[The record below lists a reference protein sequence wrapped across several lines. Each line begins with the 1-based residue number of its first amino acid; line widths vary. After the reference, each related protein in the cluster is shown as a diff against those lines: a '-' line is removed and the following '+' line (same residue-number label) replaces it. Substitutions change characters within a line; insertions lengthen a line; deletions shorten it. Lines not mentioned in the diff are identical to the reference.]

1 MYIIG
6 ISAFYHNSS
15 ISLFEDDKLIFAVEE
30 ERFTGIKNDAS
41 FPYKSLEYVIDKF
54 NIHSDNV
61 EAVCFYEIP
70 QLKFDRII
78 SNFLKNPIKSISV
91 TISSLKKLWNDNK
104 ILKREVSKL
113 SNNIYYEN
121 HHNSHIYYSYYS
133 SPFDNALILSVDGV
147 GEWDTMSY
155 GVFKNGKLETNS
167 ILKYPHSLGLFY
179 SAMTSFL
186 GFKPNEGEY
195 KLMGLAGFGDYK
207 LYFNRVSDLIKGSFS
222 DIVNN
227 MNYFNW
233 NISDKTMF
241 NEKLGCI
248 FGFPNR
254 LPEDDI
260 TQQHKDLAAAVQS
273 VYEEVLFDTLRIL
286 HEKEG
291 LDNLCLG
298 GGCAYNGVANGKITS
313 QTSFKEIWI
322 PPSPSDAGS
331 SIGAVLGYLYNNR
344 DVIDRID
351 KNPFLGPEYSDEYI
365 ERLEIPNLIKYTEDE
380 LIEFLVNK
388 LSLGKIVGVCRGK
401 SEFGARAL
409 GNRSIIANPFISGMR
424 NKMNHIIKKREG
436 FRPFAPMVVYEKQF
450 DYFENNSY
458 IPYMNQVVS
467 VRDYYKLYL
476 IEVSNVD
483 GSARVQS
490 VNNDFN
496 PFVYNLLNSFSDKTG
511 QAPILLNTSFNV
523 MNQTMVLTPETAYQT
538 FLNTDIDVLVLN
550 NYVIE
555 K

>member
-1 MYIIG
+1 
-6 ISAFYHNSS
+6 
-15 ISLFEDDKLIFAVEE
+15 
-30 ERFTGIKNDAS
+30 
-41 FPYKSLEYVIDKF
+41 
-54 NIHSDNV
+54 
-61 EAVCFYEIP
+61 
-70 QLKFDRII
+70 
-78 SNFLKNPIKSISV
+78 
-91 TISSLKKLWNDNK
+91 
-104 ILKREVSKL
+104 
-113 SNNIYYEN
+113 
-121 HHNSHIYYSYYS
+121 
-133 SPFDNALILSVDGV
+133 
-147 GEWDTMSY
+147 
-155 GVFKNGKLETNS
+155 
-167 ILKYPHSLGLFY
+167 
-179 SAMTSFL
+179 
-186 GFKPNEGEY
+186 
-195 KLMGLAGFGDYK
+195 
-207 LYFNRVSDLIKGSFS
+207 
-222 DIVNN
+222 

-260 TQQHKDLAAAVQS
+260 TQQHKDLAAAVQR

-331 SIGAVLGYLYNNR
+331 SIGAVLGYLHNNR
-344 DVIDRID
+344 KSVN
-351 KNPFLGPEYSDEYI
+351 KVNETPFLGPEYSDEYI
-365 ERLEIPNLIKYTEDE
+365 ERLEIPNLVKYTEDE

-388 LSLGKIVGVCRGK
+388 LSMGKIVGVCRGK